1 LRALADAARVRA
13 FMTALGREADV
24 DGRAYFTG
32 GASAVLVG
40 WRDSTIDVDIKLE
53 PETDRLF
60 RAIPGLKESLQLNV
74 ELASP
79 ADFIPE
85 LPGWEERSPF
95 IEKEGRLAFHHYDF
109 HAQALAK
116 IERGHTQ
123 DVADVREML
132 RRGLVTRERLRELF
146 EAAAP
151 QLHRYPAVDPASFRR
166 ALEGLLGSG

>member
-13 FMTALGREADV
+13 FMSALGREADV
-24 DGRAYFTG
+24 DARAYFTG
-32 GASAVLVG
+32 GACAVLVG
-40 WRDSTIDVDIKLE
+40 WRDSTIDVDIKLK

-116 IERGHTQ
+116 IERGHAQ
-123 DVADVREML
+123 DVSDVREML
-132 RRGLVTRERLRELF
+132 RRALVTPDRLRALF
-146 EAAAP
+146 EAAVP
-151 QLHRYPAVDPASFRR
+151 QLHRYPAVDESAFRR
-166 ALEGLLGSG
+166 ALEGLLASP

>member
-1 LRALADAARVRA
+1 LRALADGSRVRA
-13 FMTALGREADV
+13 FMSALGREADV
-24 DGRAYFTG
+24 EGRAYFTG

-40 WRDSTIDVDIKLE
+40 WRESTIDIDLKLA

-60 RAIPGLKESLQLNV
+60 RAIPTLKESLQLNV

-85 LPGWEERSPF
+85 LPGWQERSPF
-95 IEKEGRLAFHHYDF
+95 IDKHGRLAFHHYDF

-123 DVADVREML
+123 DVADVREMI
-132 RRGLVTRERLRELF
+132 RRGLVSPERLRTFFDALG
-146 EAAAP
+146 
-151 QLHRYPAVDPASFRR
+151 RYPAVDPRAFRR
-166 ALEGLLGSG
+166 ALEDLLASQSA

>member
-1 LRALADAARVRA
+1 
-13 FMTALGREADV
+13 MTALGREAEV
-24 DGRAYFTG
+24 EGRAYFTG
-32 GASAVLVG
+32 GASAVLMG
-40 WRDSTIDVDIKLE
+40 WRDSTIDVDIKLK

-60 RAIPGLKESLQLNV
+60 RAIPSLKESLQLNV

-95 IEKEGRLAFHHYDF
+95 IEREGRLAFYHYDF

-116 IERGHTQ
+116 VERGHTQ

-132 RRGLVTRERLRELF
+132 RRGLVTPERLRALF
-146 EAAAP
+146 EAAVP
-151 QLHRYPAVDPASFRR
+151 QLYRYPAVDPASFRR
-166 ALEGLLGSG
+166 ALEELLAST